1 MSNIIT
7 NKFNSHMK
15 SLTDGTPFRSNN
27 VIVNGRALVLS
38 DTFSNPIDSFIFIS
52 QTLRNGIHKFM
63 IVGVDDVQNYTI
75 ADPVFVEIDGYPLA
89 PLSLR
94 VSVYDDVNRTVT
106 LTWLHPS
113 DYNIAG
119 YNVYHNGGS
128 GAIDYNTIIDT
139 ISYPNLTW
147 TSDALGDGIWYF
159 GVRSISGND
168 IEEKNI
174 ARVAR
179 RIPLVGTPGTVG
191 GPPLAARNVV
201 LQNIS
206 IGKVKI
212 NFIYVY
218 GTQADGFY
226 IYHDNGSGT
235 IDFDTPTYT
244 ISRGGTIY
252 QSYLTPRLLFAENKI
267 FKFGVRAYN
276 TYGTDGNT
284 NEYSIVVDGVR
295 PERIKSIQG
304 TSI

>member
-38 DTFSNPIDSFIFIS
+38 DTFSNPIDLFVFTS
-52 QTLRNGIHKFM
+52 QTLRNGIHRFV

-75 ADPVFVEIDGYPLA
+75 ADPVFVDIDGYPLA
-89 PLSLR
+89 PLALR
-94 VSVYDDVNRTVT
+94 VSAYDDVSKIVG
-106 LTWLHPS
+106 LTWRHPG
-113 DYNIAG
+113 DYHIAG
-119 YNVYHNGGS
+119 YNVYHNSGS

-147 TSDALGDGIWYF
+147 ASEALGDGIWYF
-159 GVRSISGND
+159 GVRSINNNS

-174 ARVAR
+174 VRVAQ
-179 RIPLVGTPGTVG
+179 RIPLAGAPGTTG
-191 GPPLAARNVV
+191 GPPLAARNIA
-201 LQNIS
+201 LRNIS
-206 IGKVKI
+206 IGKIKI
-212 NFIYVY
+212 NFTYVY
-218 GTQADGFY
+218 GVQADGFY

-244 ISRGGTIY
+244 MSRGSTIY
-252 QSYLTPRLLFAENKI
+252 QSYLTPKLLSAENKT
-267 FKFGVRAYN
+267 FKFAVRAYN

-295 PERIKSIQG
+295 PDRIKSIQG